1 MFKQFITTVALF
13 ACIASAQAQNVVD
26 VYKNLMLQ
34 RAAPQNPVVVYI
46 LTQQVREYDQQ
57 RYAEE
62 YQKRMQEKSAQ
73 GQQFLN
79 SLKQKQERSN

>member
-1 MFKQFITTVALF
+1 MFKQFIATAAMFV
-13 ACIASAQAQNVVD
+13 CIASAQAQNVVD

-62 YQKRMQEKSAQ
+62 SQKRMQEKSAQ

>member
-13 ACIASAQAQNVVD
+13 TCIASAQAQNVVD

-62 YQKRMQEKSAQ
+62 SQKRMQEKSAQ